1 MSSHR
6 TASSTRSL
14 LIIAII
20 IYWSLV
26 GGHSETPR
34 KRRLAGLNSPGA
46 FGRLYCAVFGQT
58 MRSSEQYSSISRMS
72 WRI

>member
-26 GGHSETPR
+26 GGHSETPAQEETPGTQ
-34 KRRLAGLNSPGA
+34 LSGA

-58 MRSSEQYSSISRMS
+58 TRSSEQYSSISRMS